1 MQLHLA
7 LELARRGRDQH
18 RLDAVVQLAGEDVVR
33 IGYVLQDGMKEATT
47 MLAPLSAL
55 LIVEMAGALAAYGAI
70 KHARR
75 RKVPARSAHG
85 RAPVEDPVANR
96 APEGWS

>member
-1 MQLHLA
+1 MRVGEFLVYDAASA
-7 LELARRGRDQH
+7 LLWVGAWTGF
-18 RLDAVVQLAGEDVVR
+18 
-33 IGYVLQDGMKEATT
+33 GYALQDGMKEATT

-75 RKVPARSAHG
+75 RGVPTRLAHE
-85 RAPVEDPVANR
+85 RAPVDDPAANR